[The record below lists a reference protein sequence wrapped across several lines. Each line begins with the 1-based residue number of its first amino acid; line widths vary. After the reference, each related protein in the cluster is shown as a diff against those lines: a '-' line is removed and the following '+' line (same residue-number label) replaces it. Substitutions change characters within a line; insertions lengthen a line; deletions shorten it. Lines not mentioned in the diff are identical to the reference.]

1 MLSFPH
7 AAARAGIA
15 YLDLVGKREWYGLLQ
30 IAWYQVATGVC
41 KCLCGISTWCR
52 WAHCFVELCARSD
65 FTISR
70 FSIWMQI
77 YCIYSS
83 FANAFPKLEANLFAF
98 RNNIFLTIS
107 PPIAR
112 WKPTYTFSPSSLGVT
127 DVYMV
132 TLRFLMFPRFLKL
145 RGWTSWWFD
154 RWKDHPSCNALK
166 EKWRTIC
173 SWGLGVH
180 VGVEIDSVKKE
191 VIWLDLFFPNSVS

>member
-1 MLSFPH
+1 MYFGSLLQPGNMRVRCHAREFLFAKNLCICCFLVCWQWSNLIWCWHLILSQHGLWLMLSFPH

-77 YCIYSS
+77 YCIIYSS
-83 FANAFPKLEANLFAF
+83 FANAFPKL
-98 RNNIFLTIS
+98 R
-107 PPIAR
+107 
-112 WKPTYTFSPSSLGVT
+112 PTYLHFGIIFS
-127 DVYMV
+127 
-132 TLRFLMFPRFLKL
+132 
-145 RGWTSWWFD
+145 
-154 RWKDHPSCNALK
+154 
-166 EKWRTIC
+166 
-173 SWGLGVH
+173 
-180 VGVEIDSVKKE
+180 
-191 VIWLDLFFPNSVS
+191 